1 MTYTIA
7 YYDEVKISSE
17 GVVYGSTATSIPLL
31 TKEGYSFSGWY
42 TYGGQLYD
50 LSKTPT
56 SDVDL
61 YARWSIQSYSIIYL
75 NEDGSVYQQ
84 MTYTFGSD
92 LSTHEHPGGPLK
104 THYDFAEWIGIIPSS
119 MPSENII
126 LTPTYTK
133 RIGVIYVVITI
144 TIVYE
149 DGSEDIITIEV
160 PEDEVD
166 DIIEQYGE
174 GNVSTN

>member
-1 MTYTIA
+1 
-7 YYDEVKISSE
+7 
-17 GVVYGSTATSIPLL
+17 
-31 TKEGYSFSGWY
+31 
-42 TYGGQLYD
+42 
-50 LSKTPT
+50 
-56 SDVDL
+56 
-61 YARWSIQSYSIIYL
+61 
-75 NEDGSVYQQ
+75 
-84 MTYTFGSD
+84 MTYTFGTD
-92 LSTHEHPGGPLK
+92 LSTHEHTSAPLK
-104 THYDFAEWIGIIPSS
+104 THYDFAGWIGIIPSS